1 MFQIQFRRDV
11 SSRWREI
18 NPVLA
23 VGEPGYETDTGKLK
37 IGNAVQRWLDLPY
50 INETVDNPD
59 DLSAVYAALSAHIN
73 SLTPHPVYDD
83 GPSLTLLYQNAKV

>member
-1 MFQIQFRRDV
+1 MFQIQFRRDI
-11 SSRWREI
+11 SSRWRDI

-23 VGEPGYETDTGKLK
+23 SGEPGLETDTGRFK
-37 IGNAVQRWLDLPY
+37 IGNGVERWIDLAY
-50 INETVDNPD
+50 SFESFIPD
-59 DLSAVYAALSAHIN
+59 DLSAVYDALSAHRN